1 MRSSKP
7 PIWRKSGDSVTQT
20 QTSAFSAHNKNER
33 NRSSTSVI
41 GITRRL
47 SEGDLRRKTPPTG
60 IRTVNVIVGK
70 ANRYMASAP
79 AGRHGLVVASL
90 QSDLE
95 SERAGMIESLEK
107 EREKLSEM
115 ETKPKTALSNI
126 NKQKEKIKTLENK
139 IREHNNASKLALG
152 SLRPPTITTKPH
164 KNVPKPTVYRSLP
177 TNLLSQVSPK
187 NTQSTDKKTQTSTKK
202 TQTSTKKTKKQ
213 TKKTQKPPKTTTTST
228 QTSSPKTTTTS
239 TQTSSP
245 KKTPSPKPTTI
256 QPLVTNRSVNKIVK
270 AITERDAK
278 VPTTPPGVTKTN
290 LQKFLV
296 PFKQPVSIKFAP
308 SIRATGGTGGAGGN
322 ATIIQT
328 KNKKNDDKKKKPI
341 KKFNILADP
350 ASAYRKS
357 VVASKR
363 KEIMS
368 KLRTPTVGQR
378 KKHVIQLIDKELRK
392 MKVPKDIERKMISLY
407 SKVLSEK
414 QIKQLF
420 GGRSA
425 ADVKKIL
432 KKQVDYFKKKK
443 R

>member
-20 QTSAFSAHNKNER
+20 QTSAFSATNKNER

-228 QTSSPKTTTTS
+228 QTSSPK
-239 TQTSSP
+239 
-245 KKTPSPKPTTI
+245 KTPSPKPTTI
-256 QPLVTNRSVNKIVK
+256 QPLVTNQSVNKIVK

-420 GGRSA
+420 GGRSTG
-425 ADVKKIL
+425 DVKKIL